1 MRFTILYA
9 PAHNSFLRITFPFNM
24 GAFVSTSLKPGL
36 RLALILCVCTAGVFS
51 AFAQNDDSGAS
62 NPQSTTTQASAKAAV
77 VPDQPVDVSVKVN
90 VVNALATVH
99 DKHDK
104 LVNNLTKDDF
114 TLTDN
119 GVPQTIHYFA
129 KESDLPLS
137 LGLLVDTSLSQRN
150 VLDDERTASYKF
162 LDQMLRVDK
171 DVAFVI
177 HFDHEIELLQDLTS
191 SRAKLEEALH
201 SLQIAEPQ
209 RDDDNSG
216 GSNAPQGPGSSP
228 YPGSGGQ
235 QRMHRHG
242 GTDLYDAIY
251 LASNEVINKQ
261 QGRKALILLT
271 DGDDRGS
278 KETLVSAIEAAQRAD
293 TVVYSIYFKDP
304 DQQNFN
310 RGFGGGHRPHIGMGG
325 GGGYPGGGGR
335 YPRGGQGSEPRVD
348 GKKVL
353 EQISKETGGRMFEV
367 SKKDTVEQIYAQISD
382 ELRNQYNL
390 GFTPTGDSAAAG
402 YHKIQLTT
410 KKKDLTVQ
418 TRDGYYSDR

>member
-1 MRFTILYA
+1 MSL
-9 PAHNSFLRITFPFNM
+9 
-24 GAFVSTSLKPGL
+24 SLKPSL
-36 RLALILCVCTAGVFS
+36 RLALILCVFSAGVFS
-51 AFAQNDDSGAS
+51 AYAQNDGTGSA
-62 NPQSTTTQASAKAAV
+62 NPQSITTQASAKSSA
-77 VPDQPVDVSVKVN
+77 PDKPADVSVKVN

-191 SRAKLEEALH
+191 SRPKLEDALH
-201 SLQIAEPQ
+201 SLQIGQPP
-209 RDDDNSG
+209 RDDGNAG
-216 GSNAPQGPGSSP
+216 GSNAPQGPGSDP

-235 QRMHRHG
+235 QRVHRRG

-293 TVVYSIYFKDP
+293 TVIYSIYFKDP

-310 RGFGGGHRPHIGMGG
+310 RGFGGGRPHIGMGG
-325 GGGYPGGGGR
+325 GGGYPGGGGGR
-335 YPRGGQGSEPRVD
+335 PRGGQGTEPRVD

-390 GFTPTGDSAAAG
+390 GFTPTGDTAGAG
-402 YHKIQLTT
+402 YHKIQLTA
-410 KKKDLTVQ
+410 KKKDLSVQ
-418 TRDGYYSDR
+418 TRDGYYADR

>member
-1 MRFTILYA
+1 MASAFFTNLYA
-9 PAHNSFLRITFPFNM
+9 PAHNPFCNITFRFKM
-24 GAFVSTSLKPGL
+24 GAFVHKTQRSAFRT
-36 RLALILCVCTAGVFS
+36 ALIISAISVGSWF
-51 AFAQNDDSGAS
+51 AFAQNNDNARPVNGQA
-62 NPQSTTTQASAKAAV
+62 TQASAKPADASNK
-77 VPDQPVDVSVKVN
+77 PADVSVNVN
-90 VVNALATVH
+90 VVNALATVR
-99 DKHDK
+99 DRHDK
-104 LVNNLTKDDF
+104 LVSNLTKDDF

-119 GVPQTIHYFA
+119 GVAQTIHYFA

-177 HFDHEIELLQDLTS
+177 HFDREVELLQDLTS
-191 SRAKLEEALH
+191 SRAKLEDALH
-201 SLQIAEPQ
+201 SLQIAEPTHE
-209 RDDDNSG
+209 DST
-216 GSNAPQGPGSSP
+216 GSTVPQGPGSGP
-228 YPGSGGQ
+228 DPFPGG
-235 QRMHRHG
+235 QRMHRRG

-251 LASNEVINKQ
+251 LASNEVMNKQ
-261 QGRKALILLT
+261 QGRKALIVLT

-304 DQQNFN
+304 DAETFN
-310 RGFGGGHRPHIGMGG
+310 RGFGRPHIGMGG
-325 GGGYPGGGGR
+325 GGPGGGR
-335 YPRGGQGSEPRVD
+335 YPRGGGQGREPRVD
-348 GKKVL
+348 PKKIL
-353 EQISKETGGRMFEV
+353 EQISKETGGRMFDA
-367 SKKDTVEQIYAQISD
+367 SKKDTIEQIYAQISD

-390 GFTPTGDSAAAG
+390 GFTPTGDKAGAG

-418 TRDGYYSDR
+418 TRDGYYTDR

>member
-1 MRFTILYA
+1 MRSILM
-9 PAHNSFLRITFPFNM
+9 PS
-24 GAFVSTSLKPGL
+24 L
-36 RLALILCVCTAGVFS
+36 RLAFVLCVCSSGIYS
-51 AFAQNDDSGAS
+51 AFAQNNANARPANGQA
-62 NPQSTTTQASAKAAV
+62 TTQASAKPAAA
-77 VPDQPVDVSVKVN
+77 PDKPADVSVNVN
-90 VVNALATVH
+90 VVNALATVR
-99 DKHDK
+99 DKHNK
-104 LVNNLTKDDF
+104 LVKNLSKDDF

-129 KESDLPLS
+129 QESDLPLS

-191 SRAKLEEALH
+191 SRAKLEDALH
-201 SLQIAEPQ
+201 SLQIAQPS
-209 RDDDNSG
+209 RDDNT
-216 GSNAPQGPGSSP
+216 GSNAPQGPGSGP
-228 YPGSGGQ
+228 DPRSGGQ
-235 QRMHRHG
+235 RMRRRG

-304 DQQNFN
+304 DAENFN
-310 RGFGGGHRPHIGMGG
+310 RRFNRPHIGMGG
-325 GGGYPGGGGR
+325 GGGSPGGGR
-335 YPRGGQGSEPRVD
+335 YPRGGPESEPRVD
-348 GKKVL
+348 PKKIL

-367 SKKDTVEQIYAQISD
+367 SSKDTVEQIYAEISD

-390 GFTPTGDSAAAG
+390 GFTPSGDVGSAG
-402 YHKIQLTT
+402 YHKIQLAT
-410 KKKDLTVQ
+410 KKKDLIVQ
-418 TRDGYYSDR
+418 TRDGYYSDSQIAK

>member
-1 MRFTILYA
+1 M
-9 PAHNSFLRITFPFNM
+9 FPLIM
-24 GAFVSTSLKPGL
+24 GAFVSSSLKPGL
-36 RLALILCVCTAGVFS
+36 RLAIILCVLSAGAYS
-51 AFAQNDDSGAS
+51 AFAQNDQSAGPS
-62 NPQSTTTQASAKAAV
+62 NPRSTTMQAAAKPAAA
-77 VPDQPVDVSVKVN
+77 PDKPADVSVKVN

-177 HFDHEIELLQDLTS
+177 HFDHEVELLQDLTS
-191 SRAKLEEALH
+191 SRPKLEEALH
-201 SLQIAEPQ
+201 SLQIGQSPRE
-209 RDDDNSG
+209 DDG
-216 GSNAPQGPGSSP
+216 GSNAPQGPGSNP

-235 QRMHRHG
+235 QRMHRRG

-261 QGRKALILLT
+261 QGRKALVLLT

-304 DQQNFN
+304 DAENSN
-310 RGFGGGHRPHIGMGG
+310 RGFSRPHIGMGG
-325 GGGYPGGGGR
+325 GGGYPGGGR
-335 YPRGGQGSEPRVD
+335 YPRGGQGPSEPRVD
-348 GKKVL
+348 GKKIL

-367 SKKDTVEQIYAQISD
+367 SKKDTVEQIYTQISD

-390 GFTPTGDSAAAG
+390 GFTPTGDASGVG

-418 TRDGYYSDR
+418 TRDGYYADR